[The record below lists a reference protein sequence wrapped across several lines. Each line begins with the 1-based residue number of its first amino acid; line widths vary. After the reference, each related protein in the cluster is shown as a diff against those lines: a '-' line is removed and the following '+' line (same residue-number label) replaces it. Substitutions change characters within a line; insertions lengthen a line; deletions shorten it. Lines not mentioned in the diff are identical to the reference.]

1 MVAVSA
7 KPTARKCSFLFRITL
22 VNVNKSVGDC
32 GLNVNFVSQYLF
44 SRNIISTRLFP
55 MFPFDS
61 LATKRAN
68 ENDFLF
74 PLKSRKLSTIYPKM
88 ASVSIINTSLPE
100 MRNEQNGGN
109 FLFDQTN
116 STRTK
121 RW

>member
-1 MVAVSA
+1 
-7 KPTARKCSFLFRITL
+7 
-22 VNVNKSVGDC
+22 
-32 GLNVNFVSQYLF
+32 
-44 SRNIISTRLFP
+44 

-109 FLFDQTN
+109 ILFYQTN
-116 STRTK
+116 STHVVKFIVDADIISFFNIT
-121 RW
+121 